1 MNQKSYRNRRGM
13 GPIGII
19 LAVVILLLV
28 LTVPTYNRLA
38 ASREDVSEAYAQVQ
52 NVVQRRADLIPNL
65 VNTVKGYSDYE
76 GETLTK
82 VTEARAGIS
91 EANSPQELAD
101 ANEELNRAVR
111 EINVVAE
118 AYPDLKANTQY
129 TQLMDE
135 LAGSEN
141 RISVERG
148 NYNQKVKAYNT
159 DLRKFP
165 TNLIAGITGYDEAE
179 YFEASQNAQ
188 EAPTVDFNSNN
199 K

>member
-1 MNQKSYRNRRGM
+1 MNQSNNKKRGF
-13 GPIGII
+13 GAVGII
-19 LAVVILLLV
+19 LIIVAAILI

-38 ASREDVSEAYAQVQ
+38 GSRENVNEAYAQVQ

-82 VTEARAGIS
+82 VTEARAGINNAS
-91 EANSPQELAD
+91 SPQELAN
-101 ANEELNRAVR
+101 ANEELSQAVR
-111 EINVVAE
+111 DINIVAE
-118 AYPDLKANTQY
+118 DYPDLKANTQY

-148 NYNQKVKAYNT
+148 NYNQAVKEYNT
-159 DLRKFP
+159 DLKRFP
-165 TNLIAGITGYDEAE
+165 TSIIASITGYKEAE
-179 YFEASQNAQ
+179 YFQASESAQN
-188 EAPTVDFNSNN
+188 APTVDFNSDKN
-199 K
+199 

>member
-1 MNQKSYRNRRGM
+1 MKIKNNKKSGF
-13 GPIGII
+13 GTVGII
-19 LAVVILLLV
+19 IAIVVILLV

-38 ASREDVSEAYAQVQ
+38 GAREDVNEAYAQVQ

-82 VTEARAGIS
+82 VTEARAGVKNAS
-91 EANSPQELAD
+91 SPQELAD
-101 ANEELNRAVR
+101 ANEKVSQAIRD
-111 EINVVAE
+111 INVVAE

-148 NYNQKVKAYNT
+148 NYNSAVKKYNS
-159 DLRKFP
+159 DIKKFP
-165 TNLIAGITGYDEAE
+165 TNIIAGITGYDQAE
-179 YFEASQNAQ
+179 YFQASEGSEN
-188 EAPTVDFNSNN
+188 APTVDFSKDN
-199 K
+199 

>member
-1 MNQKSYRNRRGM
+1 MKIKNNKKSGF
-13 GPIGII
+13 GTVGII
-19 LAVVILLLV
+19 IAIVVILLV

-38 ASREDVSEAYAQVQ
+38 GAREDVNEAYAQVQ

-76 GETLTK
+76 GDTLTK
-82 VTEARAGIS
+82 VTEARAGVKNAS
-91 EANSPQELAD
+91 SPQELAD
-101 ANEELNRAVR
+101 ANEKVSQAIRD
-111 EINVVAE
+111 INVVAE

-148 NYNQKVKAYNT
+148 NYNSAVKKYNS
-159 DLRKFP
+159 DIKKFP
-165 TNLIAGITGYDEAE
+165 TNIIAGITGYDQAE
-179 YFEASQNAQ
+179 YFQASEGSEN
-188 EAPTVDFNSNN
+188 APTVDFSKDN
-199 K
+199 

>member
-1 MNQKSYRNRRGM
+1 MKIKNNKKSGF
-13 GPIGII
+13 GTIGII
-19 LAVVILLLV
+19 IAIVVILLV

-38 ASREDVSEAYAQVQ
+38 GAREDVNEAYAQVQ

-82 VTEARAGIS
+82 VTEARAGVKNAS
-91 EANSPQELAD
+91 SPQELAE
-101 ANEELNRAVR
+101 ANEKVSQAIRD
-111 EINVVAE
+111 INVVAE

-148 NYNQKVKAYNT
+148 NYNSAVKKYNS
-159 DLRKFP
+159 DIKKFP
-165 TNLIAGITGYDEAE
+165 TNIIAGITGYDQAE
-179 YFEASQNAQ
+179 YFQASEGSEN
-188 EAPTVDFNSNN
+188 APTVDFSKDN
-199 K
+199 

>member
-1 MNQKSYRNRRGM
+1 MNKRYEKRKGF
-13 GPIGII
+13 GVVGGII
-19 LAVVILLLV
+19 VFLAIILI

-38 ASREDVSEAYAQVQ
+38 ASRENVNEAYAQVQ

-82 VTEARAGIS
+82 VTEARAGVKNAS
-91 EANSPQELAD
+91 SPQELAD
-101 ANEELNRAVR
+101 ANEKVSQAIRD
-111 EINVVAE
+111 INVVVE
-118 AYPDLKANTQY
+118 SYPDLKANTQY

-148 NYNQKVKAYNT
+148 NYNSAVKKYNS
-159 DLRKFP
+159 DIKKFP
-165 TNLIAGITGYDEAE
+165 TNIIAGITGYDQAE
-179 YFEASQNAQ
+179 YFQASEGSEN
-188 EAPTVDFNSNN
+188 APTVDFSKDN
-199 K
+199 

>member
-1 MNQKSYRNRRGM
+1 MNRQYSKKRGI
-13 GPIGII
+13 GAVGII
-19 LAVVILLLV
+19 LIIVAALLILI
-28 LTVPTYNRLA
+28 VPTYNRLA
-38 ASREDVSEAYAQVQ
+38 GSRENVNEAYAQVQ

-82 VTEARAGIS
+82 VTEARAGINHAS
-91 EANSPQELAD
+91 SPKELAE
-101 ANEELNRAVR
+101 ANEELSQAVR

-118 AYPDLKANTQY
+118 DYPDLKANTQY

-148 NYNQKVKAYNT
+148 NYNQAVKEYNS
-159 DLRKFP
+159 DLKRFP
-165 TNLIAGITGYDEAE
+165 TNLIAGITGYKEAE
-179 YFEASQNAQ
+179 YFQASEKAQ
-188 EAPTVDFNSNN
+188 DAPTVDFNSD
-199 K
+199 KK

>member
-1 MNQKSYRNRRGM
+1 MKIKNNKKSGF
-13 GPIGII
+13 GTVGII
-19 LAVVILLLV
+19 IAIVVILLV

-38 ASREDVSEAYAQVQ
+38 GAREDVNEAYAQVQ

-82 VTEARAGIS
+82 VTEARAGVKNAS
-91 EANSPQELAD
+91 SPQELAD
-101 ANEELNRAVR
+101 ANEKVSQAIR
-111 EINVVAE
+111 EINVVVE
-118 AYPDLKANTQY
+118 SYPDLKANTQY

-148 NYNQKVKAYNT
+148 NYNSAVKKYNS
-159 DLRKFP
+159 DIKKFP
-165 TNLIAGITGYDEAE
+165 TNIIAGITGYDQAE
-179 YFEASQNAQ
+179 YFQASEGSEN
-188 EAPTVDFNSNN
+188 APTVDFSKDN
-199 K
+199 

>member
-1 MNQKSYRNRRGM
+1 MKIKNNKKSGF
-13 GPIGII
+13 GTVGII
-19 LAVVILLLV
+19 IAIVVILLV

-38 ASREDVSEAYAQVQ
+38 GAREDVNEAYAQVQ

-82 VTEARAGIS
+82 VTEARTGVKNAS
-91 EANSPQELAD
+91 SPQELAD
-101 ANEELNRAVR
+101 ANEKVSQAIRD
-111 EINVVAE
+111 INVVAE

-148 NYNQKVKAYNT
+148 NYNSAVKKYNS
-159 DLRKFP
+159 DIKKFP
-165 TNLIAGITGYDEAE
+165 TNIIAGITGYDQAE
-179 YFEASQNAQ
+179 YFQASEGSEN
-188 EAPTVDFNSNN
+188 APTVDFSKDN
-199 K
+199 

>member
-1 MNQKSYRNRRGM
+1 MKIKNNKKSGF
-13 GPIGII
+13 GVVGII
-19 LAVVILLLV
+19 IAIVVILLV

-38 ASREDVSEAYAQVQ
+38 GAREDVNEAYAQVQ

-82 VTEARAGIS
+82 VTEARAGVKNAS
-91 EANSPQELAD
+91 SPQELAE
-101 ANEELNRAVR
+101 ANEKVSQAIRD
-111 EINVVAE
+111 INVVAE

-148 NYNQKVKAYNT
+148 NYNSAVKKYNS
-159 DLRKFP
+159 DIKKFP
-165 TNLIAGITGYDEAE
+165 TNIIAGITGYDQAE
-179 YFEASQNAQ
+179 YFQASEGSEN
-188 EAPTVDFNSNN
+188 APTVDFSKDN
-199 K
+199 

>member
-1 MNQKSYRNRRGM
+1 MNQDYQKKRGL

-19 LAVVILLLV
+19 IAIVAVALLLI
-28 LTVPTYNRLA
+28 VPTYNRLA
-38 ASREDVSEAYAQVQ
+38 GARENVNEAYAQVQ

-82 VTEARAGIS
+82 ITEARAGVTNAKTP
-91 EANSPQELAD
+91 EELAN
-101 ANEELNRAVR
+101 ANENLSQAIRD
-111 EINVVAE
+111 INVVVE
-118 AYPDLKANTQY
+118 NYPDLKANTQY

-148 NYNQKVKAYNT
+148 NYNQAVKSYNS
-159 DLRKFP
+159 DIRRFP
-165 TNLIAGITGYDEAE
+165 TNLIAKITGYQEAE
-179 YFEASQNAQ
+179 YFQASEKAQ
-188 EAPTVDFNSNN
+188 DAPTVDFNKNN
-199 K
+199 

>member
-1 MNQKSYRNRRGM
+1 MNQNYQKKRGL

-19 LAVVILLLV
+19 IAIVAVALLLI
-28 LTVPTYNRLA
+28 VPTYNRLA
-38 ASREDVSEAYAQVQ
+38 GARENVNEAYAQVQ

-82 VTEARAGIS
+82 ITEARAGVTN
-91 EANSPQELAD
+91 AKSPGELAN
-101 ANEELNRAVR
+101 ANENLSQAIRD
-111 EINVVAE
+111 INVVVE
-118 AYPDLKANTQY
+118 NYPDLKANTQY

-148 NYNQKVKAYNT
+148 NYNQAVKSYNS
-159 DLRKFP
+159 DIRRFP
-165 TNLIAGITGYDEAE
+165 TNLIAKITGYQEAE
-179 YFEASQNAQ
+179 YFQASEKAQ
-188 EAPTVDFNSNN
+188 DAPTVDFNKNN
-199 K
+199 

>member
-1 MNQKSYRNRRGM
+1 MNQRSYRNRRGL
-13 GPIGII
+13 GPLAIILGII
-19 LAVVILLLV
+19 VLALV

-38 ASREDVSEAYAQVQ
+38 GSREEVNEAYAQVQ

-76 GETLTK
+76 GETLTR
-82 VTEARAGIS
+82 VTEARAGITN
-91 EANSPQELAD
+91 ANSPRELAD
-101 ANEELNRAVR
+101 ANEELNQAVR
-111 EINVVAE
+111 DINIVAE

-148 NYNQKVKAYNT
+148 NYNEKVKAYNT
-159 DLRKFP
+159 DLRRFP
-165 TNLIAGITGYDEAE
+165 TNIIAGITGYKEAE
-179 YFEASQNAQ
+179 YFQASPDAQ
-188 EAPTVDFNSNN
+188 EAPKVDFNSNN
-199 K
+199 

>member
-1 MNQKSYRNRRGM
+1 MKIKNNKKSGF
-13 GPIGII
+13 GTVGII
-19 LAVVILLLV
+19 IAIVVILLV

-38 ASREDVSEAYAQVQ
+38 GAREDVNEAYAQVQ

-82 VTEARAGIS
+82 VTEARAGVKNAS
-91 EANSPQELAD
+91 SPQELAD
-101 ANEELNRAVR
+101 ANEKVSQAIRD
-111 EINVVAE
+111 INVVAE

-129 TQLMDE
+129 TRLMDE

-148 NYNQKVKAYNT
+148 NYNSAVKKYNS
-159 DLRKFP
+159 DIKKFP
-165 TNLIAGITGYDEAE
+165 TNIIAGITGYDQAE
-179 YFEASQNAQ
+179 YFQASEGSEN
-188 EAPTVDFNSNN
+188 APTVDFSKDN
-199 K
+199 